1 MASPKLYVEQ
11 LMKHRIFAAALVA
24 ASAWV
29 AGPTATAA
37 TIVVREAPPALRVE
51 TVPAPRPG
59 YQWVN
64 GHWDWRGNHWVWVG
78 GTFLRERPGY
88 VYSAPVWVERDGRW
102 ERREARWARHDDD
115 RDGIPNG
122 ADRHP
127 ENPVRP

>member
-1 MASPKLYVEQ
+1 
-11 LMKHRIFAAALVA
+11 MKNRILAAALVA

-29 AGPTATAA
+29 AVPAASAA

-51 TVPAPRPG
+51 TVPAPRAG

-64 GHWDWRGNHWVWVG
+64 GHWDWRGNRWVWVG
-78 GTFLRERPGY
+78 GTWVRERHGY
-88 VYSAPVWVERDGRW
+88 VYAPPMWVERDGRW
-102 ERREARWARHDDD
+102 ERREARWERHDDD
-115 RDGIPNG
+115 HDGIPNG